1 MEVHHHP
8 NVEKKSFKEYL
19 LEGLMIFLAV
29 SLGFIAENI
38 RESIT
43 EHEKAKV
50 FAESMLE
57 DLSADQEQLKVYRK
71 YFAESVEMAD
81 TLMQLLSDN
90 DPKTIPTGKL
100 YWYGLRAGARQ
111 YFVAND
117 ATFQQ
122 MKNSGSLR
130 YFNKEIAND
139 VAKYDRFCRQM
150 LKNEEL
156 TNPIYSEVRKSR
168 SLIFYFKFNEIAN
181 SIYQSNKIIYNKKK
195 VDSFLV
201 SNPPL
206 LSYDKDLF
214 NQYVEMVR
222 SRFMRTNVLIADSL
236 LKQGDLLIK
245 HLNTVYLSKQNK

>member
-1 MEVHHHP
+1 
-8 NVEKKSFKEYL
+8 
-19 LEGLMIFLAV
+19 
-29 SLGFIAENI
+29 
-38 RESIT
+38 
-43 EHEKAKV
+43 
-50 FAESMLE
+50 
-57 DLSADQEQLKVYRK
+57 
-71 YFAESVEMAD
+71 
-81 TLMQLLSDN
+81 
-90 DPKTIPTGKL
+90 
-100 YWYGLRAGARQ
+100 
-111 YFVAND
+111 
-117 ATFQQ
+117 
-122 MKNSGSLR
+122 
-130 YFNKEIAND
+130 
-139 VAKYDRFCRQM
+139 M